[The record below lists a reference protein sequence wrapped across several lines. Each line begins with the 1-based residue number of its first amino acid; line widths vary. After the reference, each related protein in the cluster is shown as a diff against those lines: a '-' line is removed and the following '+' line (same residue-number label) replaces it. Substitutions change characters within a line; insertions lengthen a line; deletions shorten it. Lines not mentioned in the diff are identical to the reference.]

1 MLILLARAPARYA
14 AESRL
19 TWWSTVSRTFPSLRS
34 LTVLIATRNRAS
46 NLATALSHLRMCARP
61 ADIAVD
67 VVVVDNGSEDR
78 TAEVIRTFAAQSPIP
93 VCCVTKQEPGLA
105 RARNAGLAFAQG
117 DVVAVID
124 DDVIVAED
132 FLRRVASEFE
142 AHDRAGVIGGRVEL
156 WDPTD
161 QPFTILTE
169 GDEKSMTVS
178 DHPAGFIHGCNM
190 SFRRCVLDKI
200 GGFDERFGAGSR
212 LMACEDTDFYFRAL
226 RAGFEVRYSPHILVY
241 HNHGRKTEEQ
251 IRQLV
256 RGYFISNGAFFAKHI
271 LRGDR
276 DMLRMAYWD
285 ILVSLRALRA
295 PDRTTGQVRWHRRKL
310 AHYAQGFV
318 RFLAVALRRA
328 SS

>member
-1 MLILLARAPARYA
+1 M
-14 AESRL
+14 
-19 TWWSTVSRTFPSLRS
+19 
-34 LTVLIATRNRAS
+34 
-46 NLATALSHLRMCARP
+46 
-61 ADIAVD
+61 
-67 VVVVDNGSEDR
+67 VVDNGSEDE
-78 TAEVIRTFAAQSPIP
+78 TADVICAFAVQSPVP
-93 VCCVTKQEPGLA
+93 VRSVTMQEPGLA
-105 RARNAGLAFAQG
+105 CARNAGLALARG

-132 FLRRVASEFE
+132 FLQRVASEFA
-142 AHDRAGVIGGRVEL
+142 AHDRVGVIGGRVEL

-169 GDEKSMTVS
+169 DRDKSMAVS

-190 SFRRCVLDKI
+190 SFRRGILDKI
-200 GGFDERFGAGSR
+200 GGFDERFGTGSW
-212 LMACEDTDFYFRAL
+212 LMACEDTDFYFRAF

-285 ILVSLRALRA
+285 VLVSLRALRA
-295 PDRTTGQVRWHRRKL
+295 PDRTPDQVRWHRRKL

-328 SS
+328 SPRGARVPSA